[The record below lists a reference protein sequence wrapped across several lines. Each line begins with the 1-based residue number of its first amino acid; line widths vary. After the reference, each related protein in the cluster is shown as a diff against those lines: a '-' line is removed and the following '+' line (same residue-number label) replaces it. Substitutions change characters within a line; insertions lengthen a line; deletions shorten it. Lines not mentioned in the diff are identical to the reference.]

1 MRYFDVYFSA
11 MTLYKDTMSEIND
24 VLWDI
29 GQHISASKAHVT
41 SAKESSAR
49 YGNVMN
55 DRMLLSSILRAGFS
69 YTLFERLV
77 SLMPFNLTDWST
89 ILDMAPKT
97 MARYKA
103 DDKTFRPMHA
113 EKIID
118 MTKVTEAG
126 LIFFEDMGDFKVWLR
141 TPSIAFNKK
150 APMDLITDGYG
161 RSLVLDQL
169 VRMEHG
175 IFI

>member
-1 MRYFDVYFSA
+1 ME
-11 MTLYKDTMSEIND
+11 YKDILLGIND
-24 VLWDI
+24 ILWDI
-29 GQHISASKAHVT
+29 AESAET
-41 SAKESSAR
+41 SELGASIAREPMAR
-49 YGNVMN
+49 YGSILN
-55 DRMLLSSILRAGFS
+55 DRMMLSTVLRLGFRYS
-69 YTLFERLV
+69 LFERLV
-77 SLMPFNLTDWST
+77 AMMPFNLSDWST

-97 MARYKA
+97 LARYKA
-103 DDKTFRPMHA
+103 DDKTFRPIHA

-126 LIFFEDMGDFKVWLR
+126 LTFFEDMGDFKTWLR

-150 APMDLITDGYG
+150 APIDLITDGYG

-175 IFI
+175 IYV